1 MKLLRF
7 LWLIPVIAFSLWL
20 VLPWRTGEVP
30 TDQGLTGAPTPIPGI
45 PLGAEE
51 VLNTH
56 FPGVIFGVIVIIIII
71 IAGILIK
78 PKNS

>member
-1 MKLLRF
+1 VKPLRF
-7 LWLIPVIAFSLWL
+7 LWIIPVIALSIWL
-20 VLPWRTGEVP
+20 VLPLNTGGNP
-30 TDQGLTGAPTPIPGI
+30 NNQGLTGAPTPIPGI

-71 IAGILIK
+71 IAGVLIK
-78 PKNS
+78 LKK